1 MIAKGFAFLSIF
13 TTVVSVSLSS
23 WGLLASGSS
32 EGGQEQRQDRQHQEQ
47 QDVYLQ
53 PEATICAQSFN
64 VYGPAYASSVESR
77 VTRTAKA
84 LLQQPCEVIQLQELW
99 REQTYRTFRDTMG
112 PARMKIYHAD
122 ELRSDDKKIGL
133 VSAIA
138 GDVKAATSRLF
149 RVNNEDGVLDSIR
162 DLTGVEKGYTVMLAQ
177 VKNAPPIYYV
187 NLHTHPKNPAIR
199 LAQMT
204 QLLQD
209 IFKNPKMADHPIV
222 LTGDVN
228 AKPDSA
234 ELGLLRDVLVLRDS
248 YIEAN
253 KSYGSNGSVCTYCAD
268 NPLSWDNDSRVIDF
282 VLLGNSSQYVLSSA
296 SSEINLKGDKSA
308 PLSDHYGV
316 KSMINIT
323 RAQDQV
329 LDDQDPVVLARVSKA
344 RAALQAA
351 IRGVLQERAQGFKE
365 AAKYLGELDTA
376 LKNGQTI
383 PVLTSLLRNPKR

>member
-13 TTVVSVSLSS
+13 TTLVSISVSA
-23 WGLLASGSS
+23 WGFN
-32 EGGQEQRQDRQHQEQ
+32 QQQ
-47 QDVYLQ
+47 QDSYFQ

-77 VTRTAKA
+77 VVRTAKTF
-84 LLQQPCEVIQLQELW
+84 LQQPCEVIQLQELW

-133 VSAIA
+133 ASAIA

-162 DLTGVEKGYTVMLAQ
+162 DLTGVEKGYTVMLAE
-177 VKNAPPIYYV
+177 VKNGSKNAPPVYYV

-253 KSYGSNGSVCTYCAD
+253 KSYGSICTYCAD

-282 VLLGNSSQYVLSSA
+282 VLLGNSSQYVLSTA
-296 SSEINLKGDKSA
+296 SSEINLKGERNA

-329 LDDQDPVVLARVSKA
+329 LDDQDPVVLARVAKA

-351 IRGVLQERAQGFKE
+351 SRGVLQERAQAFKD

-376 LKNGQTI
+376 LKNGQTV
-383 PVLTSLLRNPKR
+383 PVLTSLLRNPRR

>member
-13 TTVVSVSLSS
+13 TTVVLVSLSS
-23 WGLLASGSS
+23 WGLNP
-32 EGGQEQRQDRQHQEQ
+32 DI
-47 QDVYLQ
+47 YLQ

-77 VTRTAKA
+77 VVRTAKTF
-84 LLQQPCEVIQLQELW
+84 LQQPCEVIQLQELW

-133 VSAIA
+133 ASAIA

-177 VKNAPPIYYV
+177 VKNAPPVYYV

-253 KSYGSNGSVCTYCAD
+253 KSYGSICTYCAD

-282 VLLGNSSQYVLSSA
+282 VLLGNSSQYVLSTA
-296 SSEINLKGDKSA
+296 SSEINLKGDRNA

-329 LDDQDPVVLARVSKA
+329 LDDQDPVVLSRVAKA

-351 IRGVLQERAQGFKE
+351 SRGVLQERAQAFKD

-376 LKNGQTI
+376 LKNGQTV
-383 PVLTSLLRNPKR
+383 PVLTSLLRNPRR